1 MWDNPRWLNLAA
13 NVLFGVALAGAL
25 ALACLALMRSPVFSL
40 RSIRVLGQPQH
51 VTAGD
56 VVNALQGRV
65 SGTFFTV
72 DLDSVRGLFEGIP
85 WVRRA
90 EVRRLWPDELEV
102 RIEEQVPLARW
113 GRETEGQ
120 LVNAYGELFRGRS
133 DSVLP
138 AFAGPAASEAEV
150 TRRYTEF
157 RKLLAPLGVEPRSVL
172 LSPRYAWQLR
182 LSNGLVVQLGRERD
196 KDAVVDRLARF
207 VEAYPR
213 TLGKLQRRV
222 EYVDL
227 RYPNGFAVRL
237 PESHEPATHRMHR
250 A

>member
-1 MWDNPRWLNLAA
+1 MWDNPRWMNLAA
-13 NVLFGVALAGAL
+13 NILFGAALAGAL
-25 ALACLALMRSPVFSL
+25 ALVCLTLMRSSAFSL

-51 VTAGD
+51 VTSGD
-56 VVNALQGRV
+56 VVRALQGRV

-72 DLDSVRGLFEGIP
+72 DLDSVRDLFQSIP

-90 EVRRLWPDELEV
+90 EVRRLWPDQLEV

-113 GRETEGQ
+113 GNEGEGQ
-120 LVNAYGELFRGRS
+120 LVNTYGELFQGRS
-133 DSVLP
+133 TAVLP
-138 AFAGPAASEAEV
+138 TFAGPAASAAEV

-157 RKLLAPLGVEPRSVL
+157 RRLLAPLGVEPKSVL
-172 LSPRYAWQLR
+172 LSQRYAWQLR

-196 KDAVVDRLARF
+196 RESLADCLSRF

-213 TLGKLQRRV
+213 TLAKLEHRV

-227 RYPNGFAVRL
+227 RYPNGFAVRI
-237 PESHEPATHRMHR
+237 PDSRAPAHHRLHR